1 MKLLN
6 GSELISCSN
15 AQIISMKKS
24 IWVACAVVA
33 TAGGLAFAVPS
44 VRNWID
50 QTVPSLGING
60 YRTGATSGHE
70 SELSKSGS
78 ETLTSTESAAGRND
92 REMPQLVNIDPT
104 DSLPAGVSPSAAGL
118 SAPVPSDAPATNE
131 APIVLAQALQSGEA
145 LLPGAVD
152 LGSLPAAPSGL
163 PQGAAPSPAG
173 GSYPISSVPSGG
185 IGVPPAAPSGIL
197 LVPIASLT
205 FVRDIDVAAQADGI
219 ITQLHV
225 DEGKTVKQGDP
236 MIELDARIALA
247 EITVQTKE
255 LEQAKLKAGD
265 QSQILYSEAA
275 FEVAKNEVEISDK
288 LYKDRA
294 EDLSTNQK
302 KKLELK
308 KAELQIKVSNIEHAK
323 DKAAVGVSEAKLEA
337 ASVQTAL
344 RKINAHWDG
353 LVSDVKKEQFDYV
366 RAGEVILRLTD
377 MSKIRVNGQVRVNI
391 PPHLLLN
398 SKARVSVQIAPG
410 VKHEVDGIVGFVAP
424 RASEPDTYRMWV
436 EIDNVRL
443 QDGQFLMREG
453 MKATIEIVSPNR

>member
-1 MKLLN
+1 
-6 GSELISCSN
+6 
-15 AQIISMKKS
+15 MKKS
-24 IWVACAVVA
+24 IWVACATVA
-33 TAGGLAFAVPS
+33 TVVGLAVAVPS

-60 YRTGATSGHE
+60 YRTTSEPTAPMLPSESQSATE
-70 SELSKSGS
+70 APL
-78 ETLTSTESAAGRND
+78 
-92 REMPQLVNIDPT
+92 LVNIDPSNPT
-104 DSLPAGVSPSAAGL
+104 PLRGSNLT
-118 SAPVPSDAPATNE
+118 ATE
-131 APIVLAQALQSGEA
+131 PPIVLAQALQSTDS

-152 LGSLPAAPSGL
+152 LGSLPNAPGGLPNVPGGL
-163 PQGAAPSPAG
+163 PQGSVLPSNA
-173 GSYPISSVPSGG
+173 VPSNG
-185 IGVPPAAPSGIL
+185 IGVPPAVPSGIL

-219 ITQLHV
+219 ITQMHV
-225 DEGKTVKQGDP
+225 DEGKAVKQGDP
-236 MIELDARIALA
+236 MIELDTRIALA
-247 EITVQTKE
+247 EIIVQTKE

-275 FEVAKNEVEISDK
+275 FDVAKNEVEISDK
-288 LYKDRA
+288 LYRDRA

-308 KAELQIKVSNIEHAK
+308 KAELQINVSKIEHAK

-337 ASVQTAL
+337 ANVQTAL
-344 RKINAHWDG
+344 RNINAHWDG

-410 VKHEVDGIVGFVAP
+410 VKHDVDGIVGFVAP

-443 QDGQFLMREG
+443 PDGQFLMREG
-453 MKATIEIVSPNR
+453 MKATIEIASPTR

>member
-24 IWVACAVVA
+24 IWVVCAAVA

-60 YRTGATSGHE
+60 YRSDSASSTERGSGNVAAETSPA
-70 SELSKSGS
+70 
-78 ETLTSTESAAGRND
+78 TESAALRDD
-92 REMPQLVNIDPT
+92 RDLPQLVNIDST
-104 DSLPAGVSPSAAGL
+104 DSLPTGTSPSADGL
-118 SAPVPSDAPATNE
+118 SLPVPAELPATNE
-131 APIVLAQALQSGEA
+131 APIVLAQALQSGETP
-145 LLPGAVD
+145 LPGAVD

-163 PQGAAPSPAG
+163 PQAATPPAAG

-225 DEGKTVKQGDP
+225 DEGKTVRQGDP

-255 LEQAKLKAGD
+255 LEQARLKAGD

-275 FEVAKNEVEISDK
+275 YEVAKNEVDISDK

-353 LVSDVKKEQFDYV
+353 FVSDVKKEQFDYV

-398 SKARVSVQIAPG
+398 TKARVAVQIAPG

-443 QDGQFLMREG
+443 PDGQFLMREG
-453 MKATIEIVSPNR
+453 MKATIEIVSPTR

>member
-1 MKLLN
+1 MKSLS

-15 AQIISMKKS
+15 AQNIDMKKS
-24 IWVACAVVA
+24 IWVACATVA
-33 TAGGLAFAVPS
+33 IVGGLAFAIPS

-50 QTVPSLGING
+50 QAVPSLGING
-60 YRTGATSGHE
+60 YRAGNDSQNDPLTGQPSTLASNSNTSEPIASGFP
-70 SELSKSGS
+70 SGS
-78 ETLTSTESAAGRND
+78 TSATEA
-92 REMPQLVNIDPT
+92 PLLVNIDPSNPT
-104 DSLPAGVSPSAAGL
+104 PLGSGNLPPSE
-118 SAPVPSDAPATNE
+118 P
-131 APIVLAQALQSGEA
+131 PIVLAQALQSNDV
-145 LLPGAVD
+145 LLPGASD
-152 LGSLPAAPSGL
+152 LGSLPSAPVGL
-163 PQGAAPSPAG
+163 PQGSVLPSNA
-173 GSYPISSVPSGG
+173 VPSSG
-185 IGVPPAAPSGIL
+185 IGVPPAVPSGIL

-219 ITQLHV
+219 ITQMHV
-225 DEGKTVKQGDP
+225 DEGKAVKQGDP
-236 MIELDARIALA
+236 MIELDTRIALA
-247 EITVQTKE
+247 EIIVQTKE

-288 LYKDRA
+288 LYRDRA

-308 KAELQIKVSNIEHAK
+308 KAELQINVSKIEHAK

-344 RKINAHWDG
+344 RNINAHWDG

-410 VKHEVDGIVGFVAP
+410 VKHDVDGIVGFVAP

-443 QDGQFLMREG
+443 PDGQFLMREG
-453 MKATIEIVSPNR
+453 MKATIEIASPTR

>member
-6 GSELISCSN
+6 GSELTSCSN
-15 AQIISMKKS
+15 AQIISMRKS
-24 IWVACAVVA
+24 IWVACAAVA
-33 TAGGLAFAVPS
+33 TVGGLAFAVPS

-50 QTVPSLGING
+50 RTVPSLGING
-60 YRTGATSGHE
+60 YRS
-70 SELSKSGS
+70 
-78 ETLTSTESAAGRND
+78 ESAPSQENGLSEVTTETELASQSSEFRAD
-92 REMPQLVNIDPT
+92 PEMPLLVNIDPT
-104 DSLPAGVSPSAAGL
+104 DSIPIGTSPLADGSG
-118 SAPVPSDAPATNE
+118 STVPNATSVANE
-131 APIVLAQALQSGEA
+131 APIVLAQSLQSGDA
-145 LLPGAVD
+145 QQPGALNVD
-152 LGSLPAAPSGL
+152 SLPAVPSGL
-163 PQGAAPSPAG
+163 PQGATSPATTAG
-173 GSYPISSVPSGG
+173 YPISSVPSTG

-225 DEGKTVKQGDP
+225 DEGKPVKQGDP

-255 LEQAKLKAGD
+255 LEQARLKAGD
-265 QSQILYSEAA
+265 RSQILYSEAA
-275 FEVAKNEVEISDK
+275 YEVAKNEVEISDK

-323 DKAAVGVSEAKLEA
+323 DEAAVGVSEAKLEA
-337 ASVQTAL
+337 ANVQTAL

-377 MSKIRVNGQVRVNI
+377 MSRIRVNGQVRVNI

-398 SKARVSVQIAPG
+398 AKARVSVQIAPG

-436 EIDNVRL
+436 EIENVREPN
-443 QDGQFLMREG
+443 GQFLMREG
-453 MKATIEIVSPNR
+453 MKATIEIVSPTR